1 MVKEKKEKPR
11 GILNPEKGRQ
21 KFNLK
26 RFIPSEDVSF
36 FVEHFWIVEWD
47 LRGKEPYA
55 SETLPHPCIHVVF
68 ENGKADVVGI
78 MDKRFTRV
86 LKDKGIVF
94 GIKFKPGGFYPFV
107 RTPVTLFVNKL
118 INLEAILGKETCS
131 VSNTIL
137 NLRSYTEMSEAA
149 ESFLRNILPE
159 PDENITVINK
169 IVEHVIKDRGIIKV
183 EDIVGRFG
191 INKRALQRLFNVYLG
206 VNPKWIIKRYRL
218 HEAAEQLAI
227 SEERNYSALALDL
240 GYFDQAHFIKD
251 FKAVIGKSPEEYA
264 KLNSL
269 SLDTIKKNFMK
280 S

>member
-1 MVKEKKEKPR
+1 MVKEKIEKPR
-11 GILNPEKGRQ
+11 GILNPAKGKH
-21 KFNLK
+21 KFTLK
-26 RFIPSEDVSF
+26 RFVSSEDVAF
-36 FVEHFWIVEWD
+36 FVEHFWIVKWN

-55 SETLPHPCIHVVF
+55 SETLPHPSFHIVF

-86 LKDKGIVF
+86 LKDEGIVF

-107 RTPVTLFVNKL
+107 KTPVSIFANKL
-118 INLEAILGKETCS
+118 INLEEMLGRETHS
-131 VSNTIL
+131 VSSTIL
-137 NLRSYTEMSEAA
+137 NLSGYHEMSEAA

-159 PDENITVINK
+159 PDENITIIDN
-169 IVEHVIKDRGIIKV
+169 IVEQVIKDRAIIKV

-191 INKRALQRLFNVYLG
+191 INKRALQRLFNIYVG

-227 SEERNYSALALDL
+227 SEERNYSTLALDL

-264 KLNSL
+264 KQ
-269 SLDTIKKNFMK
+269 NFIR
-280 S
+280 